1 MKFLNNAPILSVGK
15 HKNTFVKYNIRKQIC
30 SIYNWHFHPAQ
41 LAPGVSAG
49 GKLGVDVCKG

>member
-15 HKNTFVKYNIRKQIC
+15 HKNMFVKYNIPKQIC

-41 LAPGVSAG
+41 LVPGESVG